1 LQHPLLGIT
10 AANVAPEF
18 GVAETEAYLELGRV
32 EEAGRDRGDL
42 QSSSHIFDVIARIT
56 IASERWRKWMM
67 GEARDLAVEEV
78 GKNERLRMQIAR
90 ISGHYVFSDPEVI
103 YALERLRRNLAVL
116 GIDLD
121 RYVDYRVENS
131 IDRYVTCFNLE
142 NLTAKVLER
151 SQSTAD

>member
-1 LQHPLLGIT
+1 
-10 AANVAPEF
+10 
-18 GVAETEAYLELGRV
+18 
-32 EEAGRDRGDL
+32 
-42 QSSSHIFDVIARIT
+42 
-56 IASERWRKWMM
+56 MM

-142 NLTAKVLER
+142 NLTAKVLKR